1 MIPISII
8 WYYNLNISLNI
19 KDLVQSDK
27 YEIEKSMMCQDHGI
41 PKLFWV
47 ELEEEW
53 IEKGEH
59 GRQGREAEGKERGET
74 IVGMLKNQ
82 WSLIFYFFM

>member
-53 IEKGEH
+53 I
-59 GRQGREAEGKERGET
+59 
-74 IVGMLKNQ
+74 
-82 WSLIFYFFM
+82 